1 MLGRLA
7 TTPFISCGRRRQI
20 VMGFWSGYWAS
31 LKPLEVEEPIDVYVH
46 RPLAYVVAR
55 LSFPLPISP
64 NAITFSSI
72 LAGLGSAAALL
83 AAFPHH
89 LQVGGGLLFAS
100 AILDCADGQL
110 ARMRRTSSA
119 FGRMLDGSADFF
131 TVGSVAPVTVWL
143 IWCSVATSLW
153 EKLVVLALSVLTI
166 VTSSF
171 HTTMYDHYK
180 NVFLRLT
187 GPYEEGEDYEAAVA
201 RKNAEDPATRSWVSR
216 ICYPIYLF
224 YLKSQRDYVL
234 KFDPYTSAPPQRVS
248 SVRRRARRHLPVDGW
263 AGDEDL
269 ALVLRLRLDGLRV
282 GAFQRARAPRIL
294 LGATARDLERRV
306 FPSLAILSAS
316 RVARSLPQNE
326 PDSARS
332 RPIGG
337 RMKDPPSC
345 SAPAAARAFAR

>member
-1 MLGRLA
+1 
-7 TTPFISCGRRRQI
+7 
-20 VMGFWSGYWAS
+20 MGFWSGYWAS

-72 LAGLGSAAALL
+72 VAGLGSAAALL
-83 AAFPHH
+83 ATFPHH

-131 TVGSVAPVTVWL
+131 TVGGVAPVTVWL

-166 VTSSF
+166 LTSSF

-216 ICYPIYLF
+216 VCYPIYFF
-224 YLKSQRDYVL
+224 YLRSQRDYVL
-234 KFDPYTSAPPQRVS
+234 KFDPYTSARISAFPRYDEGRAAIYRSIAGPAMKIWRSFFGFGSMVFGLALFNALEHPEYFLVYRLVILNGVFFLYLRPLQ
-248 SVRRRARRHLPVDGW
+248 RRASR
-263 AGDEDL
+263 E
-269 ALVLRLRLDGLRV
+269 
-282 GAFQRARAPRIL
+282 AFQKMNLTLPEVPNQA
-294 LGATARDLERRV
+294 
-306 FPSLAILSAS
+306 
-316 RVARSLPQNE
+316 VA
-326 PDSARS
+326 
-332 RPIGG
+332 
-337 RMKDPPSC
+337 
-345 SAPAAARAFAR
+345 